1 MSVGNNF
8 TSDTVNQQITGLSLR
23 MRDLMQDVANLSSN
37 INGQG
42 TGLAVL
48 EAIGYDSDDATTAQ
62 GAISYL
68 NTMAEVYF
76 VDAAQTPPFNFDQE
90 LSQYWAGG

>member
-8 TSDTVNQQITGLSLR
+8 TSDTVNQQITGMSVRL
-23 MRDLMQDVANLSSN
+23 RDLCQDIVNLSTN

-42 TGLAVL
+42 TGLAML
-48 EAIGYDSDDATTAQ
+48 EAIGYDSDDAATAQ

-68 NTMAEVYF
+68 NTVAEVYF
-76 VDAAQTPPFNFDQE
+76 GDATQTPAFNFDQE
-90 LSQYWAGG
+90 LSQYWAGQ

>member
-8 TSDTVNQQITGLSLR
+8 TSDTVNQQITGLSVR
-23 MRDLMQDVANLSSN
+23 MRDLMQDVVNLSSN

-42 TGLAVL
+42 TGLTVL
-48 EAIGYDSDDATTAQ
+48 EAIGYDSDDAAMAQ

-68 NTMAEVYF
+68 NTIAAVYYGT
-76 VDAAQTPPFNFDQE
+76 AAQTPAFDFDQE